1 MANQALINAAQR
13 MYSAKAEQAQK
24 NIDPIVSGV
33 AMATGDVVKALDQKQ
48 KDQQEKASKQT
59 EGFKEIIL
67 KSGTARPELTTKLEE
82 LQEEYYQNLK
92 TSGGLFRSKEKRS
105 EATERNN
112 QISTTLKAWEQDLIA
127 RDLNAKRPS
136 NVSDFNGIAER
147 GEDLSYKDDTLA
159 DNLIYK
165 EDGIYTTNFKG
176 EEVRLSDYK
185 PPTQKFTEGFG
196 KMIDARKDA
205 ISAGSTGLTWD
216 FTKDRLGVQI
226 DALMENDNYGS
237 LLFDDV
243 GSFNWATEQL
253 KQEFPD
259 ADLSDPNV
267 AAEKREELKM
277 MVKANPDKYKQEFKD
292 DVLRAYEND
301 YNDAAKKSTTTS
313 TSPGRTSTPLSTSRL
328 TDIEIFINSVNR
340 GEDIQFP
347 DGHYGK
353 VVGGRVQLYKESG
366 SMLEN
371 VPPISL
377 EEAMDRAKI
386 PQEFRSKVNPISDRR
401 QTSTRGGTYDPKSG
415 TVVNGDYS
423 KFKNK

>member
-1 MANQALINAAQR
+1 MANQALINAAQK

-24 NIDPIVSGV
+24 NINPIVSGV

-127 RDLNAKRPS
+127 RDLNAKQPS
-136 NVSDFNGIAER
+136 SVSDFNGIAER

-159 DNLIYK
+159 DSLIYK

-216 FTKDRLGVQI
+216 FTKDRLAVQV

-292 DVLRAYEND
+292 DVLRAYESD
-301 YNDAAKKSTTTS
+301 YNYAAKKSTTTS
-313 TSPGRTSTPLSTSRL
+313 TSPSGTSTPLSASRL

-340 GEDIQFP
+340 GEDVQFP
-347 DGHYGK
+347 DGSYGK
-353 VVGGRVQLYKESG
+353 IVGGRVQLYKKSG

-386 PQEFRSKVNPISDRR
+386 PQEFREKVNPISDRR
-401 QTSTRGGTYDPKSG
+401 KTSTRGGTYDPKSG
-415 TVVNGDYS
+415 TV
-423 KFKNK
+423 KNDPFNPNN

>member
-13 MYSAKAEQAQK
+13 MYSAKAAKAQK
-24 NIDPIVSGV
+24 DITPIISG
-33 AMATGDVVKALDQKQ
+33 ATMATGAVIKALDQKQ
-48 KDQQEKASKQT
+48 KDQKEKAAKQT

-67 KSGTARPELTTKLEE
+67 KSGKARPELTNALEK

-105 EATERNN
+105 AATERNN
-112 QISTTLKAWEQDLIA
+112 QISMTLKAWEEDLAA
-127 RDLNAKRPS
+127 RDLNVKQPGS
-136 NVSDFNGIAER
+136 TSDFNGVVER

-176 EEVRLSDYK
+176 EEVRLRDYK
-185 PPTQKFTEGFG
+185 PPTQKFTEGFS

-216 FTKDRLGVQI
+216 FTKDRLAVQV
-226 DALMENDNYGS
+226 DALMEDDNYGS
-237 LLFDDV
+237 LLFDDI

-259 ADLSDPNV
+259 ANLDDPNV
-267 AAEKREELKM
+267 AAEKREELRM

-386 PQEFRSKVNPISDRR
+386 PQEFRNKVNPISDRR
-401 QTSTRGGTYDPKSG
+401 QTSTRGGTYDPQSG
-415 TVVNGDYS
+415 TV
-423 KFKNK
+423 KNDPFNPNN